1 MALLRF
7 IRHAQASYGSD
18 NYDQLSDLGL
28 EQAKVLGK
36 FLANEVAPFTHIYV
50 GPLYRHH
57 QTLNATLD
65 AYRRAGRT
73 APAVTELP
81 ELIEHKGPRVMG
93 HVMPQLLE
101 TEPTWAR
108 WMAESEDDH
117 ELRRRYHLRL
127 YDEVMRRWAGGD
139 LDHLEPPFQNW
150 TDFRADVAK
159 AIQQILE
166 ENTESGAHVA
176 AFSSGG
182 TMSAAAGF
190 ALGMDDPV
198 KIIDLNGRVFN
209 TAWSTF
215 LFSGERITLR
225 TFNETPHFTEDRWLT
240 LV

>member
-1 MALLRF
+1 MSLLRF
-7 IRHAQASYGSD
+7 IRHAQASYGAE

-28 EQAKVLGK
+28 EQADVLGAY
-36 FLANEVAPFTHIYV
+36 LAQRVEPFTHLYV
-50 GPLYRHH
+50 GPLHRHH
-57 QTLNATLD
+57 QTLDATLR
-65 AYRRAGRT
+65 AYRRAGR
-73 APAVTELP
+73 ARPDVTELP
-81 ELIEHKGPRVMG
+81 ELIEHKGPKVMG
-93 HVMPQLLE
+93 YAMPRLLA

-117 ELRRRYHLRL
+117 ALRRRYHLRL
-127 YDEVMRRWAGGD
+127 YDEVMRRWADGQ

-150 TDFRADVAK
+150 ADFRADVAR
-159 AIQQILE
+159 AVQRMLE
-166 ENTESGAHVA
+166 ENTGGAHIA

-209 TAWSTF
+209 TAYSTF

-225 TFNETPHFTEDRWLT
+225 TFNETPHFTEARWLT